1 MGEDVSAVF
10 NMYTIYISN
19 INNTSAQMIGLCL
32 GGDHGCMLKKI
43 I

>member
-10 NMYTIYISN
+10 SVYVYVFTEVVFC
-19 INNTSAQMIGLCL
+19 AQMIGLCL